1 MADTG
6 FEELWPIQLDLV
18 GPGAPIAERSTFQ
31 MRAIVTF
38 DDNSQHEVVADW
50 SVASVLY
57 GTISPGGLFTA
68 GSVQTGTR
76 PVQVLCRY
84 FHAGSDSTLTA
95 TVVIYVRDIDT
106 PPALISISIA
116 GKPEV
121 EKNTIEPYVINAQ
134 YDNGS
139 TAVVVPTT
147 FVSSRPSV
155 ATIDA
160 TGLAHFQKIRGSAM
174 VRFTASYTEN
184 GVTRQIYM
192 DILVVDSSVYPVKAF
207 VVGPSIITE
216 RAKAAFGLDVLFDN
230 GKNNEVV
237 ASWVSTNP
245 KAGTIS
251 CSGAFCAEAVESVE
265 TTTIIGT
272 YEFDGIVTSAV
283 VELSVVGLTVRA
295 ESLEIEGPSKVREG
309 LVVQYY
315 TSLVFS
321 DGTRKAVNAKIHTVT
336 GAGTLD
342 DGNQFFAASKVDQE
356 TQVNLMAQYEN
367 LSAFKYIDV
376 VPTTTLPVSG
386 WIELRSPM
394 YVGEYQSLKFHVVY
408 ADGTDIVLPAKWTLS
423 NNHIASISNS
433 GILHAVQVMET
444 AELTVYA
451 TLSISGVEL
460 EASLPVTMIDNR
472 TYPIKAAITGPETF
486 RTGVPTMYRAMVEFS
501 DGSERPASAL
511 WWCAED
517 SVSIVLGV
525 VTATIPGTYQVQV
538 SYTLQHETVTAMKE
552 IIVT

>member
-1 MADTG
+1 MADTS

-31 MRAIVTF
+31 MRAVVTF
-38 DDNSQHEVVADW
+38 DDNSQHEVEAEW
-50 SVASVLY
+50 SVASELY
-57 GTISPGGLFTA
+57 GSITASGLFTA

-84 FHAGSDSTLTA
+84 YHAGSDSTLTA
-95 TVVIYVRDIDT
+95 TVVVNVRDIDT

-116 GKPEV
+116 GKSEV
-121 EKNTIEPYVINAQ
+121 EKNTIEQYVITAN

-139 TAVVVPTT
+139 SHIVTPAT

-155 ATIDA
+155 ATIDT

-184 GVTRQIYM
+184 GVTRQIFM
-192 DILVVDSSVYPVKAF
+192 DILVADSSIYPVKAY
-207 VVGPSIITE
+207 VIGPTIMME
-216 RAKAAFGLDVLFDN
+216 RSRINFGLDILFDN

-245 KAGTIS
+245 QAGTIS
-251 CSGAFCAEAVESVE
+251 ESGAFNADAVEGVV

-272 YEFDGIVTSAV
+272 YEFDGIVTSASI
-283 VELSVVGLTVRA
+283 ELSVVGLTVRA
-295 ESLEIEGPSKVREG
+295 EAIEIEGPSKVREG

-315 TSLVFS
+315 TTLIFS
-321 DGTRKAVNAKIHTVT
+321 DGTRKAVVAKIHTVT
-336 GAGTLD
+336 SAGVLD
-342 DGNQFFAASKVDQE
+342 DGNQFYAASKVE
-356 TQVNLMAQYEN
+356 TDTPVNLMAQYEN
-367 LSAFKYIDV
+367 LSAFKTIDV
-376 VPTTTLPVSG
+376 VPSATLPVSA

-423 NNHIASISNS
+423 NNHIASISNA
-433 GILHAVQVMET
+433 GVLHAVQVMET

-451 TLSISGVEL
+451 ALSISGVEL
-460 EASLPVTMIDNR
+460 EASLPVTLIDNR
-472 TYPIKAAITGPETF
+472 TYPLHARIEGPETL
-486 RTGVPTMYRAMVEFS
+486 RSNVPTLYQALVEFS
-501 DGSERPASAL
+501 DSSERRVSAL
-511 WWCAED
+511 WFCSD
-517 SVSIVLGV
+517 DNVSIVLGV
-525 VTATIPGTYQVQV
+525 VTAAVPGTYLLQT
-538 SYTLQHETVTAMKE
+538 SYTLQHETVTATKE

>member
-1 MADTG
+1 MADTS
-6 FEELWPIQLDLV
+6 FEELVPIQLDLV
-18 GPGAPIAERSTFQ
+18 GPSAPIAERSTFQ
-31 MRAIVTF
+31 MRAVATF
-38 DDNSQHEVVADW
+38 DDNSQHEVEAEW
-50 SVASVLY
+50 SVASEQY
-57 GTISPGGLFTA
+57 GTISPSGLFTA

-84 FHAGSDSTLTA
+84 YHAGSDSTLTA
-95 TVVIYVRDIDT
+95 TVVIYVRDVDT

-116 GKPEV
+116 GKTEV
-121 EKNTIEPYVINAQ
+121 EKNTIESYVVTAN

-139 TAVVVPTT
+139 SAIVIPTT

-184 GVTRQIYM
+184 GVTRQIFM
-192 DILVVDSSVYPVKAF
+192 DILVVDSAIYPVKAF
-207 VVGPSIITE
+207 VIGPSIVME
-216 RAKAAFGLDVLFDN
+216 RARASFGLDVLFDN

-237 ASWVSTNP
+237 ATWVSTNP
-245 KAGTIS
+245 EAGTIS
-251 CSGAFCAEAVESVE
+251 CNGAFCANAVEGVE
-265 TTTIIGT
+265 TTTIIGVFE
-272 YEFDGIVTSAV
+272 YDGIIISASI
-283 VELSVVGLTVRA
+283 ELSVVGLTVRA

-315 TSLVFS
+315 TTLIFS
-321 DGTRKAVNAKIHTVT
+321 DGTRKAVTSKIHTVT
-336 GAGTLD
+336 SAGALD
-342 DGNQFFAASKVDQE
+342 DGNQFYAAPKVDAE
-356 TQVNLMAQYEN
+356 TSVNFMAQYEN
-367 LSAFKYIDV
+367 LSAFKTIDV
-376 VPTTTLPVSG
+376 VPSATLPVSA

-423 NNHIASISNS
+423 NNHIASITNS

-460 EASLPVTMIDNR
+460 EASLPVTIIDNR
-472 TYPIKAAITGPETF
+472 TYPIHARITGPETF
-486 RTGVPTMYRAMVEFS
+486 RVLVPTQYQALVEFS
-501 DGSERPASAL
+501 DGSERTASAL
-511 WWCAED
+511 WWCSD
-517 SVSIVLGV
+517 DNVSIVLGV
-525 VTATIPGTYQVQV
+525 VTATVPGTYTLQT
-538 SYTLQHETVTAMKE
+538 SYTLQHETVTATKE

>member
-1 MADTG
+1 MADTS

-31 MRAIVTF
+31 MRAVVTF
-38 DDNSQHEVVADW
+38 DDNSQHEVEAEW
-50 SVASVLY
+50 SVASELY
-57 GTISPGGLFTA
+57 GSITASGLFTA

-84 FHAGSDSTLTA
+84 YHAGSDSTLTA
-95 TVVIYVRDIDT
+95 TVVVNVRDIDT

-116 GKPEV
+116 GKSEV
-121 EKNTIEPYVINAQ
+121 EKNTIEQYVITAN

-139 TAVVVPTT
+139 SHIVTPAT

-155 ATIDA
+155 ATIDT

-184 GVTRQIYM
+184 GVTRQIFM
-192 DILVVDSSVYPVKAF
+192 DILVADSSIYPVKAY
-207 VVGPSIITE
+207 VIGPTIMME
-216 RAKAAFGLDVLFDN
+216 RSRINFGLDILFDN

-245 KAGTIS
+245 QAGTIS
-251 CSGAFCAEAVESVE
+251 ESGAFNADAVEGVV

-272 YEFDGIVTSAV
+272 YEFDGIVTSASI
-283 VELSVVGLTVRA
+283 ELSVVGLTVRA
-295 ESLEIEGPSKVREG
+295 EAIEIEGPSKVREG

-315 TSLVFS
+315 TTLIFS
-321 DGTRKAVNAKIHTVT
+321 DGTRKAVVAKIHTVT
-336 GAGTLD
+336 SAGVLD
-342 DGNQFFAASKVDQE
+342 DGNQFYAASKVE
-356 TQVNLMAQYEN
+356 TDTPVNLMAQYEN
-367 LSAFKYIDV
+367 LSAFKTIDV
-376 VPTTTLPVSG
+376 VPSTTLPASA

-423 NNHIASISNS
+423 NNHIASISNA
-433 GILHAVQVMET
+433 GVLHAVQVMET

-451 TLSISGVEL
+451 ALSISGVEL
-460 EASLPVTMIDNR
+460 EASLPVTLIDNR
-472 TYPIKAAITGPETF
+472 TYPLHARIEGPETL
-486 RTGVPTMYRAMVEFS
+486 RSNVPTLYQALVEFS
-501 DGSERPASAL
+501 DSSERRVSAL
-511 WWCAED
+511 WFCSD
-517 SVSIVLGV
+517 DNVSIVLGV
-525 VTATIPGTYQVQV
+525 VTAAVPGTYLLQT
-538 SYTLQHETVTAMKE
+538 SYTLQHETVTATKE

>member
-1 MADTG
+1 MADTS

-31 MRAIVTF
+31 MRAVVTF
-38 DDNSQHEVVADW
+38 DDNSQHEVEAEW
-50 SVASVLY
+50 SVASELY
-57 GTISPGGLFTA
+57 GSITASGLFTA

-84 FHAGSDSTLTA
+84 YHAGSDSTLTA
-95 TVVIYVRDIDT
+95 TVVVNVRDIDT

-116 GKPEV
+116 GKSEV
-121 EKNTIEPYVINAQ
+121 EKNTIEQYVITAN

-139 TAVVVPTT
+139 SHIVTPAT

-155 ATIDA
+155 ATIDT

-184 GVTRQIYM
+184 GVTRQIFM
-192 DILVVDSSVYPVKAF
+192 DILVADSSIYPVKAY
-207 VVGPSIITE
+207 VIGPTIMME
-216 RAKAAFGLDVLFDN
+216 RSRINFGLDILFDN

-245 KAGTIS
+245 QAGTIS
-251 CSGAFCAEAVESVE
+251 ESGAFNADAVEGVV

-272 YEFDGIVTSAV
+272 YEFDGIVTSASI
-283 VELSVVGLTVRA
+283 ELSVVGLTVRA
-295 ESLEIEGPSKVREG
+295 EAIEIEGPSKVREG

-315 TSLVFS
+315 TTLIFS
-321 DGTRKAVNAKIHTVT
+321 DGTRKAVVAKIHTVT
-336 GAGTLD
+336 SAGVLD
-342 DGNQFFAASKVDQE
+342 DGNQFYAASKVE
-356 TQVNLMAQYEN
+356 TDTPVNLMAQYEN
-367 LSAFKYIDV
+367 LSAFKTIDV
-376 VPTTTLPVSG
+376 VPSTTLPVSA

-423 NNHIASISNS
+423 NNHIASISNA
-433 GILHAVQVMET
+433 GVLHAVQVMET

-451 TLSISGVEL
+451 ALSISGVEL
-460 EASLPVTMIDNR
+460 EASLPVTLIDNR
-472 TYPIKAAITGPETF
+472 TYPLHARIEGPETL
-486 RTGVPTMYRAMVEFS
+486 RSNVPTLYQALVEFS
-501 DGSERPASAL
+501 DSSERRVSAL
-511 WWCAED
+511 WFCSD
-517 SVSIVLGV
+517 DNVSIVLGV
-525 VTATIPGTYQVQV
+525 VTAAVPGTYLLQT
-538 SYTLQHETVTAMKE
+538 SYTLQHETVTATKE